1 MNISLCFKLEVGV
14 FMLNRK
20 GMTLIESLLA
30 FEIYV
35 TVVIVMV
42 SLYIN
47 LYNSEI
53 QLKNNYSNILEKE
66 TELSNQDELTETI
79 EMVLH

>member
-66 TELSNQDELTETI
+66 TAL
-79 EMVLH
+79 

>member
-1 MNISLCFKLEVGV
+1 
-14 FMLNRK
+14 MLNRK